1 MGSQTTVTIA
11 RRMGS
16 GGAYVG
22 RLLAERLGLKYVDRE
37 VLHLAAQVLGVEAS
51 SLEPS
56 RERLSTFWERLF
68 GGLSFG
74 APDGPYAPPPVR
86 VCSDRT
92 LFECQTDILREIAA
106 REDCVIVGWGG
117 AYVLPRH
124 ERMVNFFFHAPL
136 GFRVRRVME
145 IYEVGD
151 ADRARSMVEESDAV
165 RARYFREMTGKD
177 WACADNY
184 HLCVDTSMSSLPDLS
199 DGLVRFIERRLGAR
213 HGAGAAQHPSQEQ
226 TSTLPLPTTS

>member
-1 MGSQTTVTIA
+1 MGSRMTVTIA

-16 GGAYVG
+16 GGAYLG
-22 RLLAERLGLKYVDRE
+22 RVIAERFSLKYVDRE
-37 VLHLAAQVLGVEAS
+37 VLHLAAERLGVEAS
-51 SLEPS
+51 ALEPNC
-56 RERLSTFWERLF
+56 ERLSTFWEKCL

-74 APDGPYAPPPVR
+74 APDGPYSPPPVR
-86 VCSDRT
+86 AYSDKA
-92 LFECQTDILREIAA
+92 LFKCQTEILRQTAS

-124 ERMVNFFFHAPL
+124 EHMLNVFFHAPL

-145 IYEVGD
+145 IYGVGD
-151 ADRARSMVEESDAV
+151 AERARRMIEESDEM

-184 HLCVDTSMSSLPDLS
+184 HLCVDTSLRPLPALA
-199 DGLVRFIERRLGAR
+199 DGLARFVEQRLGIR
-213 HGAGAAQHPSQEQ
+213 QVD
-226 TSTLPLPTTS
+226 